1 MKKPIKKTTGNS
13 WRWIWI
19 AWITLWMVTSTLLPS
34 RAANGPL
41 VLVLTADG
49 AVTPA
54 MAGYLERGIRT
65 AEQRGAELLI
75 FQINTPGGSITVMNE
90 MVQAIRQSSIPIVVY
105 VAPRGAMAGSA
116 GTLITLAGHVA
127 AMAPETII
135 GAASPVGGQGEDL
148 EETMQAKEKNA
159 LTATIE
165 TLMEDRPAEAVEIA
179 KQTVETA
186 KAVSASQAL
195 QVGMVDFIASDVND
209 LLRQLDGHNIKILD
223 TTRTLTT
230 QSADVQDLPISM
242 IEQILLLLTDPN
254 VVFLLITIGA
264 QAILIELS
272 SPGGWVS
279 GFVGIIALA
288 LAFYGLG
295 VLPVNWFG
303 LVFLVLAFALF
314 VLDIKAP
321 THGALTAAG
330 VGSLIA
336 GALVLFNSPGTP
348 EFQRVSVPLVIAV
361 SIVTA
366 VSFFAIVSFAI
377 RAQRVPIS
385 MGEESLAGKTGIAR
399 TDLTPNGQ
407 VQVASELWS
416 AELAEGE
423 STIHQGERVQ
433 VVRVDG
439 LRLVVRKLVEP
450 GS

>member
-1 MKKPIKKTTGNS
+1 MKKQTVQSILGS
-13 WRWIWI
+13 WRWIWVTWVTLLL
-19 AWITLWMVTSTLLPS
+19 AVITLFPA

-41 VLVLTADG
+41 ILVLTADG
-49 AVTPA
+49 TVTPA

-65 AEQRGAELLI
+65 AEQRGAEMLV
-75 FQINTPGGSITVMNE
+75 FQLNTPGGSISVMNE
-90 MVQAIRQSSIPIVVY
+90 MVQTIRQSSIPVVVY

-116 GTLITLAGHVA
+116 GTILTLAGHA
-127 AMAPETII
+127 SAMAPETII

-148 EETMQAKEKNA
+148 TETIEAKEKNA
-159 LTATIE
+159 LVATIE
-165 TLMEDRPAEAVEIA
+165 TLMVDRPPEAVEMA

-186 KAVSASQAL
+186 KAISANQAL
-195 QVGMVDFIASDVND
+195 QIGMIDFLASDLED
-209 LLRQLDGHNIKILD
+209 LLRQLDGHSVKILD
-223 TTRTLTT
+223 TVRVLTT
-230 QSADVQDLPISM
+230 QDAQVEDLPISL
-242 IEQILLLLTDPN
+242 IEQVLLLLTDPN
-254 VVFLLITIGA
+254 IVFLLITIGA

-272 SPGGWVS
+272 SPGGWVA

-303 LVFLVLAFALF
+303 LLFLILAFALF

-330 VGSLIA
+330 IGSLIA

-348 EFQRVSVPLVIAV
+348 EFQRVSIPLVIGV
-361 SIVTA
+361 SIATA
-366 VSFFAIVSFAI
+366 ASFFVIVSFAI

-385 MGEESLAGKTGIAR
+385 VGEESLVGRTGLAR
-399 TDLTPNGQ
+399 TALDPSGQ

-423 STIHQGERVQ
+423 DPIEMGERVQ
-433 VVRVDG
+433 VVRVLG
-439 LRLVVRKLVEP
+439 LRLVVKKSDP
-450 GS
+450 NPN